1 VRIESVTSVAFG
13 PFRDVTLEFSPRL
26 TVIYGPNEAGKSRWH
41 AAIYAAL
48 CGMRRGRGQP
58 RLEDRDFT
66 DLHRPWS
73 GDSWEVRAFVRL
85 DDGRRI
91 ELRQNL
97 LDLAHCS
104 ATDADLGRDLSGE
117 ILNDGTPDAAR
128 WLGLDRQSFLSVACV
143 RQAEIQAVAD
153 DAVTLQDELQRAA
166 ASVARD
172 ATAAE
177 AIGRLEDF
185 LREHVGQDRANST
198 KPLQRAKVGLA
209 AAEAAVANAHEKHA
223 TWLTVEADALKLR
236 KNADDEERRLRV
248 FQALRAR
255 KEAEAVHARLN
266 RVRELAAR
274 YPTGPV
280 PPLSDEYLL
289 AGDVAAALSEWEKRP
304 EVPVL
309 AGPSAAAI
317 REEIQALPSM
327 PTGDRTPH
335 PEVVTAR
342 KAYERATQAL
352 ELHEQQRPSP
362 LSLLDAKGLTADQ
375 LREVARALEI
385 SIPHVD
391 SDLEKSYGEAQGRL
405 EVVQRSSAS
414 KLLVAGLAAAAV
426 LVGAGLW
433 AFSNQ
438 LIGAALV
445 ISGVI
450 AFVWLVFR
458 SGEARRAR
466 ALEEVRAVEAQVLSQ
481 CKAVEDAREQVK
493 VARTRT
499 IELGLPTDSKAL
511 RELADGLVLMERHQQ
526 IVGDWFRSHEEL
538 VSDVAATRQVLE
550 QALKQRGIVGVT
562 DVLAAYQEYER
573 ACQSSAEQAVRASR
587 RQSLDHQLSDREAA
601 EQAARDAEARRSRAE
616 KKILATLALC
626 GLKAHDQA
634 TAIEELR
641 RWQTTH
647 QELLTIFDEAT
658 REYAEL
664 EALLAGGTLADL
676 DSQSGE
682 LQQRAAALEAE
693 LGQLPELATDVN
705 LDEEVRHAEKVAHD
719 VAHTATAA
727 ETQARERAK
736 DVPSVAEA
744 EEALAAAQSESERV
758 VRLGRTLTL
767 ALDFLRRAE
776 ERVHRDIAPVLAAGL
791 RQWLADVTQ
800 GRYTDARVDPSDLSI
815 QVLGPDHQWRDA
827 HRLSHGTAEQIYLL
841 LRIVLAERLVR
852 AGETCPLLLDD
863 VLVQCDRVR
872 KRSLLNV
879 ISAVSRARQVILLT
893 QEEEV
898 LQWAQQHVVEPD
910 RLVLLP
916 GTS

>member
-13 PFRDVTLEFSPRL
+13 PFKDVTLEFSPRL

-85 DDGRRI
+85 NDGRRI

-128 WLGLDRQSFLSVACV
+128 WLGLDRQSFLSIACV

-153 DAVTLQDELQRAA
+153 DAGSLQDELQRAA

-177 AIGRLEDF
+177 AIGRLGDF

-198 KPLQRAKVGLA
+198 KPLQRAKVGLT
-209 AAEAAVANAHEKHA
+209 AAETAVANAREKHA
-223 TWLTVEADALKLR
+223 AWLTVEADALGLR
-236 KNADDEERRLRV
+236 KNADDEERRLRM
-248 FQALRAR
+248 FQTLRAR
-255 KEAEAVHARLN
+255 KEAEVVHARLE
-266 RVRELAAR
+266 RARELGAR

-280 PPLSDEYLL
+280 PPLSDEDLL

-304 EVPVL
+304 EVPVFV
-309 AGPSAAAI
+309 GPSAAVL
-317 REEIQALPSM
+317 RKEIQSLPSM
-327 PTGDRTPH
+327 PTGDRAPQ
-335 PEVVTAR
+335 PEVVSAS

-352 ELHEQQRPSP
+352 ELHEQQQPSP
-362 LSLLDAKGLTADQ
+362 LPLLDAKGLTADQ
-375 LREVARALEI
+375 LREVARALAT
-385 SIPHVD
+385 SIPTVD
-391 SDLEKSYGEAQGRL
+391 SKLEKNYGEARGRL
-405 EVVQRSSAS
+405 AVGQRSSSA

-426 LVGAGLW
+426 LVGSGLW

-438 LIGAALV
+438 LIGAALI
-445 ISGVI
+445 ISGVA

-458 SGEARRAR
+458 SGEGRHTR
-466 ALEEVRAVEAQVLSQ
+466 ALEEVRAVEAQVLLQ
-481 CKAVEDAREQVK
+481 RKAAEDAREQVK
-493 VARTRT
+493 VANTRT
-499 IELGLPTDSKAL
+499 TELGLPSDPKAL
-511 RELADGLVLMERHQQ
+511 RDLADALVLKGRHEQ
-526 IVGDWFRSHEEL
+526 IVGDWSRSHEGL

-550 QALKQRGIVGVT
+550 QELKQRGVVGVT

-573 ACQSSAEQAVRASR
+573 ACQATAEQAARASMR
-587 RQSLDHQLSDREAA
+587 HSLDHQLLDREVA
-601 EQAARDAEARRSRAE
+601 EQAARDAEERRSRAE
-616 KKILATLALC
+616 ERILAALALC
-626 GLKAHDQA
+626 RLKAHDHA
-634 TAIEELR
+634 TAIIELR

-647 QELLTIFDEAT
+647 QELLKSFDEAT

-664 EALLAGGTLADL
+664 EALLAGSTLADL
-676 DSQSGE
+676 DSQSEE
-682 LQQRAAALEAE
+682 LQQRAAALATE
-693 LGQLPELATDVN
+693 LGQLPDVITDVN
-705 LDEEVRHAEKVAHD
+705 LDVEVRHAEKVAND
-719 VAHTATAA
+719 AAHAAIAA
-727 ETQARERAK
+727 ETKARERAK
-736 DVPSVAEA
+736 DVQSVAEA
-744 EEALAAAQSESERV
+744 EESLCAAQRESERV
-758 VRLGRTLTL
+758 KRLDRTLTL
-767 ALDFLRRAE
+767 TLDFLRGAE
-776 ERVHRDIAPVLAAGL
+776 ERVHRDIAPALASGL
-791 RQWLADVTQ
+791 RRWLADVTQ
-800 GRYTDARVDPSDLSI
+800 GRYTDARVDPRDLSV

-827 HRLSHGTAEQIYLL
+827 RRLSHGTAEQIYLL
-841 LRIVLAERLVR
+841 LRVVLAELFVR

-879 ISAVSRARQVILLT
+879 VSAISRARQVILLT

-898 LQWAQQHVVEPD
+898 LQWAQENVVEPD
-910 RLVLLP
+910 RLILLA